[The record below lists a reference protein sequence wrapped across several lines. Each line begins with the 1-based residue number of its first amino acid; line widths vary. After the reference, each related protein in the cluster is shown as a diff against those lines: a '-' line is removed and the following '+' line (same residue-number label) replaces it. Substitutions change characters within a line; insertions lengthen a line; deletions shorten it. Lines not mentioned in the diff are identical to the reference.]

1 MRDFFSPVLILD
13 LWSQMTISG
22 AMIAEGRVI
31 AAGEF
36 RRGRNQTYLL
46 AFVATSSTKSIEGGL
61 TLCCRIPAE
70 TCYQYDGPG
79 QPRGGQPVFPATP
92 ACRSRAPPGHDHCVG
107 LARCECATAVD
118 QIRALLQA
126 SASTRVFQI
135 FTLLP
140 QTPSYITP
148 RRTWRKILFSS
159 VPMPTGY
166 IGAAAS
172 TSGRAKPLRGTA
184 VSAMVGSGT
193 LTVGKA
199 DSGRCDSDKSGYCW
213 QSRKTV

>member
-1 MRDFFSPVLILD
+1 MA
-13 LWSQMTISG
+13 ISG
-22 AMIAEGRVI
+22 AMIADGRVI

-36 RRGRNQTYLL
+36 RRGRNQTNLL
-46 AFVATSSTKSIEGGL
+46 AFAATSSTKSIEGGL
-61 TLCCRIPAE
+61 TLCCRILAE
-70 TCYQYDGPG
+70 ICYRYDGPG
-79 QPRGGQPVFPATP
+79 KPRGGQPVFSAMP

-107 LARCECATAVD
+107 LARRECATAAD
-118 QIRALLQA
+118 QARVLLQA
-126 SASTRVFQI
+126 SAWTHVSQVFA
-135 FTLLP
+135 LLP
-140 QTPSYITP
+140 QTSSNSTP

-159 VPMPTGY
+159 VPMSMGY

-172 TSGRAKPLRGTA
+172 TRGRAKPLRGTA

-193 LTVGKA
+193 LSVGKA